1 MNILDNYLH
10 NSEIKTRSIR
20 ASEGRIMRR
29 RETYVIFDSARS
41 DNELE
46 KMSYVDAAINNSVGG
61 QCRSI
66 IPTIEEP
73 VFMMD
78 WEMKRDFHF
87 WIRDVDKLLL
97 DRKSKPQ

>member
-1 MNILDNYLH
+1 MDIFDNFLESDEL
-10 NSEIKTRSIR
+10 NFRVAR
-20 ASEGRIMRR
+20 MPEGRVMRR
-29 RETYVIFDSARS
+29 RETYALLDETRS

-46 KMSYVDAAINNSVGG
+46 KMSCVDAAINNSIGG
-61 QCRSI
+61 QCRST

-78 WEMKRDFHF
+78 WEMKKDFHF

-97 DRKSKPQ
+97 DRKCKP